1 VTQLITALPAA
12 VRAHLPLVVF
22 AGEAP
27 LKSGWYNQELDQ
39 APIITATG
47 AAYHRLHMPERMPV
61 AMRDAFLQARRERRP
76 VVIGIRSICRTGR
89 GTDRRSAQA
98 LARAVAAT
106 SPMPPH
112 PDDVRQAA
120 QAGRRR
126 RARRRA
132 RRPGRG
138 RSRSGAACRALAAR
152 TGGLLATTLP
162 ARGLFPRRSF
172 LHRHL
177 GSYTPEVGIEYLKEA
192 DLVIAV
198 GCSLATTRAAAASSG
213 RRRRMLQ
220 IDIDPVAVSQG
231 QEVAKHHLRA
241 DARLGVEALTAALA
255 ARGQSGKWRSDAM
268 AARIRDSKP
277 DSQVFEIE
285 PGLLDPRDVVA
296 ALEKALPREWEMVN
310 SGGHCSWFFAQM
322 PSRPQEKFLTIR
334 EFGAIGN
341 GISFAMGVAAA
352 RPDRTVVLF
361 DGDGS
366 LMMHVQELET
376 IRRHGLNLLVVVMN
390 DGAYGSEVHKLRS
403 EGLPEV
409 GSVFGY
415 CDFAASRADS
425 GLREGRSRAW
435 TTCRRRVRSSPRAA
449 APRSGTSTSRTRSC
463 LRPSAAPIRTRPDRK
478 RYSTRQI
485 ACAAM
490 PSPRPANPSFSVV
503 VAFTFTAL
511 ARHGEVGGDVRHHA
525 SDVRRHARR
534 LGDDGG
540 VDVHHAKA
548 GSPQE
553 LGARGEAAR
562 GCRCPCSARPNPGS
576 ACRCRPA
583 PRRPAT
589 RRRSRAGSTSASE
602 WPSRPLSWAISTP
615 PITSLRPATSWWT
628 SKPWP
633 ILTSAP
639 GRSAEDH
646 FRDGDVLGERDLD
659 VRVLRLSTRP
669 RRVVADR
676 FHRPRFI
683 GGRGFLL
690 QARRQR
696 SRWNIWGVCAR
707 HSARRGMVAATRRFS
722 SADFTYP

>member
-1 VTQLITALPAA
+1 MKNDLKLRVYDVLARAFIQEEVRTCFALLGDANMNWAARLAEQGCRMIYVRHEHCALASAMAYARKNREVGVATVTCGPGVTQLITALPAA

-61 AMRDAFLQARRERRP
+61 AIRDAFLQARRERRP
-76 VVIGIRSICRTGR
+76 VVIGIPFDLQDRPWTGPDDLPKPSR
-89 GTDRRSAQA
+89 ELLPRP
-98 LARAVAAT
+98 

-112 PDDVRQAA
+112 PDDVAKAA
-120 QAGRRR
+120 QLVAGAERVVVL
-126 RARRRA
+126 AGLGA
-132 RRPGRG
+132 AEAGA
-138 RSRSGAACRALAAR
+138 GAACRALAAR
-152 TGGLLATTLP
+152 MGGLLATTLP
-162 ARGLFPRRSF
+162 ARGLFHDDPFCIGIS
-172 LHRHL
+172 

-198 GCSLATTRAAAASSG
+198 GCSLAYHAGGGGQLWPKAK
-213 RRRRMLQ
+213 MLQ

-285 PGLLDPRDVVA
+285 PGLLDPRHVVE
-296 ALEKALPREWEMVN
+296 ALEAALPRDWEMVN

-415 CDFAASRADS
+415 CDFAGIARGFGLAGRTFKSLDDLPKALSEFAAS
-425 GLREGRSRAW
+425 G
-435 TTCRRRVRSSPRAA
+435 RAA
-449 APRSGTSTSRTRSC
+449 VWDFHVSDKVLSPT
-463 LRPSAAPIRTRPDRK
+463 IRRAHPH
-478 RYSTRQI
+478 
-485 ACAAM
+485 
-490 PSPRPANPSFSVV
+490 P
-503 VAFTFTAL
+503 
-511 ARHGEVGGDVRHHA
+511 
-525 SDVRRHARR
+525 
-534 LGDDGG
+534 
-540 VDVHHAKA
+540 AKA
-548 GSPQE
+548 KSG
-553 LGARGEAAR
+553 
-562 GCRCPCSARPNPGS
+562 
-576 ACRCRPA
+576 
-583 PRRPAT
+583 
-589 RRRSRAGSTSASE
+589 
-602 WPSRPLSWAISTP
+602 
-615 PITSLRPATSWWT
+615 
-628 SKPWP
+628 
-633 ILTSAP
+633 
-639 GRSAEDH
+639 
-646 FRDGDVLGERDLD
+646 
-659 VRVLRLSTRP
+659 
-669 RRVVADR
+669 
-676 FHRPRFI
+676 
-683 GGRGFLL
+683 
-690 QARRQR
+690 
-696 SRWNIWGVCAR
+696 
-707 HSARRGMVAATRRFS
+707 
-722 SADFTYP
+722 